1 MFLSAPWPPRHH
13 RTATGKIQRR
23 NVRDKLLAK
32 EADEAKGKR
41 QAKL

>member
-1 MFLSAPWPPRHH
+1 LTERALDIA

-32 EADEAKGKR
+32 EAEEAKGKR